1 MFYSENDIISELKCP
16 MCNDIYDEP
25 KMLPCGNAVC
35 NQCIL
40 TIESNRI
47 KETNDFKCVICNE
60 MHQFAKKG
68 FPLCKPLYKILSKS
82 SNAIYRGEQIEK
94 LAANIKFIENELR
107 KMEFD
112 LNHGTD
118 VIKDHCIELRRQ
130 VQLATETSIQKIYQF
145 NETMIK
151 KVDDFELESF
161 LAYTSL
167 NKERM
172 NGEFSKI

>member
-1 MFYSENDIISELKCP
+1 
-16 MCNDIYDEP
+16 
-25 KMLPCGNAVC
+25 
-35 NQCIL
+35 
-40 TIESNRI
+40 
-47 KETNDFKCVICNE
+47 
-60 MHQFAKKG
+60 
-68 FPLCKPLYKILSKS
+68 
-82 SNAIYRGEQIEK
+82 
-94 LAANIKFIENELR
+94 
-107 KMEFD
+107 MEFD